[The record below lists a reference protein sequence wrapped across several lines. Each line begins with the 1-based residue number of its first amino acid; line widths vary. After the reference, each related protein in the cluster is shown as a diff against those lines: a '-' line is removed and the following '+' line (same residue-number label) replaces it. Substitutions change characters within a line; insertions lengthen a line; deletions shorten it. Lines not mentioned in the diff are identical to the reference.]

1 MYISRR
7 ISLVYEKIYSF
18 KTASHL
24 TANKFLMDFDAT
36 SRSQVRTLQGLARQ
50 KPLKVIAVRLVSSTP
65 LRLNIHLILRL
76 LAIRN
81 VTMNFVSGKVKQRK
95 KRSENNRYQRKYH
108 EQKSFYGL
116 HPSSQKLLSHFY
128 GFLYILPQS
137 SGIFKP
143 HFLALI
149 SGTYSGTST
158 SSAFF
163 LSPYPT
169 RRPPPI
175 SPAKL
180 AQSKQSYHTK
190 SSVQRA
196 RWQLLAVFA
205 NYSLHFWHF
214 KKENIIIIARDSKK
228 ETQKNN
234 RTADRFH
241 R

>member
-1 MYISRR
+1 
-7 ISLVYEKIYSF
+7 
-18 KTASHL
+18 
-24 TANKFLMDFDAT
+24 MDFDAT

-95 KRSENNRYQRKYH
+95 KRCENNRYQRKYH

-128 GFLYILPQS
+128 GFLYILPQC

-143 HFLALI
+143 SFSNPHFRDLFRNIDKFRVLPFAL
-149 SGTYSGTST
+149 SN
-158 SSAFF
+158 SS
-163 LSPYPT
+163 L
-169 RRPPPI
+169 PPPI

-190 SSVQRA
+190 KLRA
-196 RWQLLAVFA
+196 KGKKGGYWQFLQ
-205 NYSLHFWHF
+205 
-214 KKENIIIIARDSKK
+214 IIVWIFCILRS
-228 ETQKNN
+228 Q
-234 RTADRFH
+234 H
-241 R
+241 H